1 MKCPN
6 CGSPNY
12 RCYNSRVFDDQRYR
26 YHKCANCETKFKT
39 VEIIIKIKLPGDRWE
54 NMCEV

>member
-1 MKCPN
+1 MNCPN

-12 RCYNSRVFDDQRYR
+12 RCYNSRVFNGLRYR

-39 VEIIIKIKLPGDRWE
+39 VEVIVKIKLPDDRWK
-54 NMCEV
+54 MKHEV